1 MMEISQAHVMG
12 LSDYSVE
19 RLSKLTGVSEEQVLE
34 CGPQQVGDRLL
45 TYQGETFGPA
55 FMTRTHTTYCPACL
69 IDDATDEAN
78 GDRVGRL
85 TGH

>member
-1 MMEISQAHVMG
+1 
-12 LSDYSVE
+12 
-19 RLSKLTGVSEEQVLE
+19 
-34 CGPQQVGDRLL
+34 
-45 TYQGETFGPA
+45 
-55 FMTRTHTTYCPACL
+55 MTRTHTTYCPACL